1 MFPENIRRGVIGAWD
16 SVLLTYLNKSWKLF
30 ETCLLTL
37 LVLST
42 SNHVWLKTIFPEIR
56 DIKILC
62 SIYSKLILISSKIL
76 CVTGHEIVSGTRLA
90 PSVKDVFSKQSQNT
104 YQSMLAPSFPL
115 LNLLCDCLFQN
126 LLVRPSNPLCKVHFD
141 ALSHQ
146 IKVFFL

>member
-1 MFPENIRRGVIGAWD
+1 MINDEYNVFLLKAVVFPENIRKGVIGGWD

-104 YQSMLAPSFPL
+104 YQSRLAPYFPPPRPAL
-115 LNLLCDCLFQN
+115 WLFISK
-126 LLVRPSNPLCKVHFD
+126 PS
-141 ALSHQ
+141 S
-146 IKVFFL
+146 